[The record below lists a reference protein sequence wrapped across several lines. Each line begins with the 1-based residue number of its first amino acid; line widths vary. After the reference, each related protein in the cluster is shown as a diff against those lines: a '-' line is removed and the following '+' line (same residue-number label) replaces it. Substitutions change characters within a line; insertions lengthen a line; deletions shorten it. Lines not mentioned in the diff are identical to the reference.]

1 MRSDRQKYGILKAP
15 DPSYQVLSFRQKQA
29 DSRTAGMSYVSC
41 VVKQRKIQLTRQK
54 KIIYLAAFSED
65 GMLLGQKLDMGPVTR
80 IGSASGI
87 TLDQWT
93 ARAFREADALVFIGA
108 AGIAVRAIAP
118 YIKDKTEDPAVV
130 VMDDCGT
137 YVISMLSGHLGGAN
151 ALAEEIAA
159 GIGAEAVITTS
170 TDRHRT
176 FAADDWA
183 RKIGYDVR
191 NPQDIKHISAALLQG
206 QTAEIHA
213 GDKILYLDPKKY
225 ILGVGCKK
233 NILPAHMRT
242 ALDAFLKR
250 HGLQPSCILALATID
265 RKAEEAA
272 IQAACRDLHVPLY
285 VFTAEELMALP
296 GRYSASEFVR
306 KTIGTDNVCE
316 RSSVLAAGAVR
327 AGIFPPET
335 AVCIGKEA
343 SEAIFTSARANDLVI
358 TKETFQGITFALAAV
373 RKQ

>member
-1 MRSDRQKYGILKAP
+1 M
-15 DPSYQVLSFRQKQA
+15 
-29 DSRTAGMSYVSC
+29 
-41 VVKQRKIQLTRQK
+41 TRQK

-191 NPQDIKHISAALLQG
+191 NPQDIKHISSALLQG
-206 QTAEIHA
+206 QTIEIRA
-213 GDKILYLDPKKY
+213 GEKILYLDPKKY

-233 NILPAHMRT
+233 NILPVHMRT

-335 AVCIGKEA
+335 AVCIGKEGRPRRNLPA
-343 SEAIFTSARANDLVI
+343 GNSRLHWQRS
-358 TKETFQGITFALAAV
+358 V
-373 RKQ
+373 RSNLYKCPRE

>member
-1 MRSDRQKYGILKAP
+1 M
-15 DPSYQVLSFRQKQA
+15 
-29 DSRTAGMSYVSC
+29 
-41 VVKQRKIQLTRQK
+41 
-54 KIIYLAAFSED
+54 
-65 GMLLGQKLDMGPVTR
+65 
-80 IGSASGI
+80 
-87 TLDQWT
+87 
-93 ARAFREADALVFIGA
+93 
-108 AGIAVRAIAP
+108 
-118 YIKDKTEDPAVV
+118 
-130 VMDDCGT
+130 
-137 YVISMLSGHLGGAN
+137 
-151 ALAEEIAA
+151 
-159 GIGAEAVITTS
+159 
-170 TDRHRT
+170 
-176 FAADDWA
+176 
-183 RKIGYDVR
+183 R

-233 NILPAHMRT
+233 NILPVHMRT

>member
-1 MRSDRQKYGILKAP
+1 M
-15 DPSYQVLSFRQKQA
+15 
-29 DSRTAGMSYVSC
+29 
-41 VVKQRKIQLTRQK
+41 TRQK

-93 ARAFREADALVFIGA
+93 ARAFREADALVYIGA

-137 YVISMLSGHLGGAN
+137 YVISLLSGHLGGAN

-343 SEAIFTSARANDLVI
+343 SEAIFTNARANDLVI

>member
-1 MRSDRQKYGILKAP
+1 M
-15 DPSYQVLSFRQKQA
+15 
-29 DSRTAGMSYVSC
+29 
-41 VVKQRKIQLTRQK
+41 TRQK

-191 NPQDIKHISAALLQG
+191 NPQDIKHISSALLQG
-206 QTAEIHA
+206 QTIEIRA
-213 GDKILYLDPKKY
+213 GEKILYLDPKKY
-225 ILGVGCKK
+225 ILGVGCRK
-233 NILPAHMRT
+233 NTLPAHMRT
-242 ALDAFLKR
+242 ALDGFLRR
-250 HGLQPSCILALATID
+250 HGLQPSCIQALSTID
-265 RKAEEAA
+265 RKAEEAS
-272 IQAACRDLHVPLY
+272 IQAVCRDLDVPLY
-285 VFTAEELMALP
+285 VFSAEDLMALP
-296 GRYSASEFVR
+296 GSYSASEFVR
-306 KTIGTDNVCE
+306 KTVGTDNVCE
-316 RSSVLAAGAVR
+316 RSCVLAAGAVR